1 MALIRVKTNSGNRS
15 EVMQIA
21 STFRTNIVDISLD
34 SLIIE
39 VSGNEEKINSLHEVL
54 KGFGVIEI
62 MRTGTIALNRGVQP
76 NKPIVSHNTKYKHE
90 NWEEASSV

>member
-1 MALIRVKTNSGNRS
+1 M
-15 EVMQIA
+15 
-21 STFRTNIVDISLD
+21 D

-54 KGFGVIEI
+54 KSFGVVEM

-76 NKPIVSHNTKYKHE
+76 NKRVSHNTKYKHE
-90 NWEEASSV
+90 NWEESSSV